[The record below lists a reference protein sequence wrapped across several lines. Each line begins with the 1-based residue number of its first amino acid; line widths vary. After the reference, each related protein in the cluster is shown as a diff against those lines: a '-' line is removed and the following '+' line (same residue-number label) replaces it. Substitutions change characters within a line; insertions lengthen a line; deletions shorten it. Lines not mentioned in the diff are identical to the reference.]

1 MKTWDERYRRAGETA
16 IAVPLALGAKD
27 GPRVAIKDC
36 IDIAGLVTRCGSR
49 AYADAAPAAVDSA
62 VVARLIAAGCNIVGK
77 ARLHELAYG
86 MTGVNAFEG
95 TPVNPRWPDRIPGG
109 SSSGSAVAVASGLV
123 DFAIGT
129 DTGGSVRQP
138 AICCGVIGLKPT
150 FGLVDRAGTLPA
162 ESSLD
167 CIGPIARTIDM
178 IDRAMAII
186 ANDYRAD
193 ALQKPPRLALLR
205 TDERL
210 DPEMGEAFQAVAAHS
225 GEIDH
230 LLLPHF
236 DEAFSAGMDVI
247 ASETLTAHRERL
259 DAGAPFGADILTR
272 LQRARA
278 LPDAALAAASQ
289 VRALFTTAV
298 DAALETSDVI
308 VTPALPQAPP
318 RLSEAADPARVLP
331 LTLYL
336 RPFNLSGHPAIVLPV
351 VTTGGL
357 PSGVQLIGR
366 KGADAWLVAAARW
379 LCDHH
384 PMFSDLRGER

>member
-1 MKTWDERYRRAGETA
+1 
-16 IAVPLALGAKD
+16 
-27 GPRVAIKDC
+27 
-36 IDIAGLVTRCGSR
+36 
-49 AYADAAPAAVDSA
+49 
-62 VVARLIAAGCNIVGK
+62 
-77 ARLHELAYG
+77 
-86 MTGVNAFEG
+86 
-95 TPVNPRWPDRIPGG
+95 
-109 SSSGSAVAVASGLV
+109 
-123 DFAIGT
+123 
-129 DTGGSVRQP
+129 
-138 AICCGVIGLKPT
+138 
-150 FGLVDRAGTLPA
+150 
-162 ESSLD
+162 
-167 CIGPIARTIDM
+167 M

-225 GEIDH
+225 GDRSPPFATLRRGPFRPAWI
-230 LLLPHF
+230 
-236 DEAFSAGMDVI
+236 VI

-366 KGADAWLVAAARW
+366 KGADARLVAAARW

-384 PMFSDLRGER
+384 TTMFSDLRGER